1 MRVSSQA
8 ITLLSLLASSNGFL
22 PSVSFVKKT
31 SLLANLHE
39 FDYLLGENSGNLNQ
53 QKPLSRR
60 ALLPFDAK
68 VKQTSLVAE
77 EVAQQSAVDD
87 GYTDEDFLAE
97 SETAEVNEY
106 GQEVGKLNTFQEK
119 QASNG
124 AVDWIKQA
132 DLQEILWTL
141 AVPAVVGTIGF
152 RYVSEKV
159 STKLEGNAGD
169 LLDSFATE
177 MLYHDGDFEEM
188 KMCQK
193 DYGKRLLWLG
203 LKRNDAMLKK
213 YLELYAKKKTVT
225 PKAIR

>member
-1 MRVSSQA
+1 MRVSCQA
-8 ITLLSLLASSNGFL
+8 IALLNILVVSNGFQ

-31 SLLANLHE
+31 SLFANLHE
-39 FDYLLGENSGNLNQ
+39 FDYLLGENSGNHNQ
-53 QKPLSRR
+53 QQPLSRR

-68 VKQTSLVAE
+68 VRHASLVAE
-77 EVAQQSAVDD
+77 DVAQNSAVDD

-97 SETAEVNEY
+97 SETAEVDEY
-106 GQEVGKLNTFQEK
+106 GLEVGKLTTFQEK

-124 AVDWIKQA
+124 AMDWIKQA

-152 RYVSEKV
+152 RYLSGKV
-159 STKLEGNAGD
+159 STKLEGNAD
-169 LLDSFATE
+169 ELLDSFATE

-203 LKRNDAMLKK
+203 PKRNDVMLKK